1 MEGWL
6 EKIVTEKRVAAQA
19 AVAAKN
25 DELKKR
31 AVFDTK
37 ITEFWETVVQDITKT
52 VHDYNKAQDFKE
64 SRLEVQK
71 LPGPGILLQKKALPS
86 GSVVI
91 KVDRQNQSLHCHYE
105 HESESR
111 SSFEED
117 VVYQIEGNHIGLPLS
132 LVDPKG
138 GTIHQS
144 SVLETVLSRFFKA
157 I

>member
-6 EKIVTEKRVAAQA
+6 EKIVAEKRAAAQIA
-19 AVAAKN
+19 ATAKN

-31 AVFDTK
+31 TVFDTK
-37 ITEFWETVVQDITKT
+37 ITEFWETVVQDTTKT

-64 SRLEVQK
+64 GRIEIQK

-86 GSVVI
+86 GSLVI

-111 SSFEED
+111 SSSEED
-117 VVYQIEGNHIGLPLS
+117 VVYGIAGNHIGLPLS
-132 LVDPKG
+132 LVDSKG
-138 GTIHQS
+138 GTVQKS
-144 SVLETVLSRFFKA
+144 SVIETILSRFFKA